1 MAIASILVHVGL
13 DQTSDPRIQLAV
25 DLAEGFNATLIGI
38 AGWAKIL
45 PVVTPNGMIVD
56 GKMAER
62 YYEEIIA
69 RLVQREKQFRVLAG
83 RARKP
88 VEWRSAA
95 ELPTDF
101 IAREARAGDLL
112 IIGQELGPRDLSRT
126 VDPAGLLLRAGR
138 PVLVVPDNATF
149 LRAKRIA
156 IAWKDTREARRAIQD
171 SLPFLLEAE
180 AIYVIGVCEEGSEEE
195 IYQQIADVRQY
206 LVRHRITTTTGV
218 VLRVDEDTTQALM
231 RVVRNE
237 NIDLIVA
244 GAYGHSR
251 FGEWVFGGVTRD
263 LLRTCPICCL
273 LSH

>member
-1 MAIASILVHVGL
+1 MAFASILVHAGL
-13 DQTSDPRIQLAV
+13 DHTSDPRIQLAV
-25 DLAEGFNATLIGI
+25 DLADGFNATLIGA
-38 AGWAKIL
+38 AGWDKNL
-45 PVVTPNGMIVD
+45 PLVTPDGTIVD

-69 RLVQREKQFRVLAG
+69 RLVQREKQFRVLAV
-83 RARKP
+83 RARRP
-88 VEWRSAA
+88 VEWRSAS
-95 ELPTDF
+95 EFPTDF
-101 IAREARAGDLL
+101 IAREARAADLL
-112 IIGQELGPRDLSRT
+112 IVGQELGPRDLSRT

-138 PVLVVPDNATF
+138 PILVVPDDVTS

-156 IAWKDTREARRAIQD
+156 IAWKDTREARRAVQD

-180 AIYVIGVCEEGSEEE
+180 AIYVVGVSAEGTEEE
-195 IYQQIADVRQY
+195 TQQQIADVRQY
-206 LVRHRITTTTGV
+206 LMRHRITTTTGM
-218 VLRVDEDTTQALM
+218 VLRLDENATRPLM

-251 FGEWVFGGVTRD
+251 FGEWAFGGVTRD
-263 LLRTCPICCL
+263 LLRTCPVCCL

>member
-1 MAIASILVHVGL
+1 MAFASILVHAGL
-13 DQTSDPRIQLAV
+13 DRMSDPRIQLAV
-25 DLAEGFNATLIGI
+25 DLADGFNATLIGV
-38 AGWAKIL
+38 AGWDKIL
-45 PVVTPNGMIVD
+45 PVVTPDGTIAD

-62 YYEEIIA
+62 YYDEIIA

-95 ELPTDF
+95 EFPTDF

-112 IIGQELGPRDLSRT
+112 IIGQELGPRDLHRT

-180 AIYVIGVCEEGSEEE
+180 AIYIIGVCEEGTEEE
-195 IYQQIADVRQY
+195 TQQQIADVRQY

-218 VLRVDEDTTQALM
+218 VLRLDEDATRPLM

-237 NIDLIVA
+237 NIDLLVA

-251 FGEWVFGGVTRD
+251 FGEWAFGGVTRD